1 MAQLQLSPAVW
12 LQTQALSSAGLLCLG
27 VYFWQCYRL
36 LSCSGVSSSATPW
49 TVACQAPGST
59 EFSRQEYWSGLPFP
73 TPGDLPDQGIKPKTL
88 ASPALAGRFF
98 TTAPPGN
105 SVNRLHISKY
115 NSNKTD
121 KIARRNIKN
130 MNSQSK
136 KQNPWA
142 EKTISSVRY
151 ILSV

>member
-1 MAQLQLSPAVW
+1 MAPLSTGFP
-12 LQTQALSSAGLLCLG
+12 
-27 VYFWQCYRL
+27 
-36 LSCSGVSSSATPW
+36 
-49 TVACQAPGST
+49 
-59 EFSRQEYWSGLPFP
+59 RQDYWSGLPFP
-73 TPGDLPDQGIKPKTL
+73 APGNRPGPGIKPKSL

-136 KQNPWA
+136 KQNPRA
-142 EKTISSVRY
+142 KKTISSVRY
-151 ILSV
+151 IVSV